1 MKTVETRRT
10 IAASPETVWAI
21 LTDPARILAGGMGVL
36 RLDGA
41 IARGQK
47 IRLESA
53 AAPGRVFT
61 LSVDEATAP
70 QRMVWSSGAPFIFN
84 GKRTYTLSALPG
96 GTAFH
101 MAEVFKGLMLP
112 LVWRSMP
119 DMQPGFEAFADGLKR
134 LAEGTG

>member
-1 MKTVETRRT
+1 MKVVETRRT

-21 LTDPARILAGGMGVL
+21 LTDPARIVAGGMGVL

-53 AAPGRVFT
+53 VAPGRVFT

-70 QRMVWSSGAPFIFN
+70 RRMVWSSGAPFIFN
-84 GKRTYTLSALPG
+84 GKRTYTLSACPG
-96 GTAFH
+96 GTEFH

-112 LVWRSMP
+112 LIWRSMP